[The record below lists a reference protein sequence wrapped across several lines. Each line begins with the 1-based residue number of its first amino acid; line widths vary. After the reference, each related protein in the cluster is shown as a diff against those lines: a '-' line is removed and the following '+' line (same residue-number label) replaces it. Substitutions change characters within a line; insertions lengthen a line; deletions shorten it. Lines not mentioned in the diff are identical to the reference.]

1 MILGFTAVQNLLFL
15 VHFRDMEDLDTQEVA
30 EVIYLL
36 DDIVWEV
43 GDLVGYSGVP
53 TVHSIFRAVVPV
65 IVLIIYVSVEWDH
78 PHEAN
83 PPPRYVQATALR
95 GGIFLPMILFYITAV
110 GFLPLT
116 PMTKQSNSGMA
127 GFRPIFICSS
137 LQLYLDFLWLWG
149 RLWVFMETQGMSWVS
164 SRPWLSLDLLT
175 FQMFRSF
182 LTSCLERGKLWA
194 H

>member
-1 MILGFTAVQNLLFL
+1 
-15 VHFRDMEDLDTQEVA
+15 MEDLDTQEVA